1 MKILLV
7 EDEPDMSRLLSSLLK
22 GAGFVIDHAA
32 SIREAEEATRQ
43 IAYDLH
49 LLDRRLPD
57 GDGAELIP
65 RIRAMRPGARVMML
79 SALDSLSSKVSG
91 LEAGADDY
99 LTKPFQGEE
108 LVARVRACLRRPGSA
123 SLPLIR
129 VGALSF
135 DPATR
140 GVAIAGRPIT
150 LRRREL
156 TLLEALVRRAD
167 RVVTRDVLLDEV
179 FSTGDDVQANAIDT
193 LVSRLRQRLGSA
205 DADVAILTARGIGY
219 MLTEAAG
226 R

>member
-22 GAGFVIDHAA
+22 GAGFVVDHAT

-43 IAYDLH
+43 FVYDLN

-65 RIRAMRPGARVMML
+65 RIRALRPGARVMML
-79 SALDSLSSKVSG
+79 TALDSLTSKVAG

-123 SLPLIR
+123 VLPPIR
-129 VGALSF
+129 IGALSF
-135 DPATR
+135 DPETR
-140 GVAIAGRPIT
+140 ALTIDDKPLP

-156 TLLEALVRRAD
+156 NLLEALIRRAN
-167 RVVTRDVLLDEV
+167 RVVTREALLNEV
-179 FSTGDDVQANAIDT
+179 FSSEDEVQANAIDT
-193 LVSRLRQRLGSA
+193 LVSRLRQRLSSPGA
-205 DADVAILTARGIGY
+205 NVTILTARGIGY
-219 MLTEAAG
+219 MLTEDSA
-226 R
+226 

>member
-1 MKILLV
+1 VKILLV
-7 EDEPDMSRLLSSLLK
+7 EDEPDMSRLLSSLLTN
-22 GAGFVIDHAA
+22 AGFVIDHVA

-43 IAYDLH
+43 IAYDLN

-57 GDGAELIP
+57 GDGTELIL

-79 SALDSLSSKVSG
+79 SALDSLTSKVSS

-123 SLPLIR
+123 VLPPIR

-135 DPATR
+135 DPETR
-140 GVAIAGRPIT
+140 SVAVEDKPLS

-156 TLLEALVRRAD
+156 NLLEALIRRAN
-167 RVVTRDVLLDEV
+167 RVVTREALLNEV
-179 FSTGDDVQANAIDT
+179 FSVEDEVQANAIDT
-193 LVSRLRQRLGSA
+193 LVSRLRQRLASASA
-205 DADVAILTARGIGY
+205 DVTILTARGIGY
-219 MLTEAAG
+219 MLAEESA
-226 R
+226 

>member
-22 GAGFVIDHAA
+22 DAGFVIDHAT

-43 IAYDLH
+43 IAYDLN

-65 RIRAMRPGARVMML
+65 RIRALRPGARVMML
-79 SALDSLSSKVSG
+79 TALDSLTSKVAG

-135 DPATR
+135 DPETR
-140 GVAIAGRPIT
+140 CLAIGDKPLA

-156 TLLEALVRRAD
+156 NLLEALIRRAN
-167 RVVTRDVLLDEV
+167 RVVTREALLNEV
-179 FSTGDDVQANAIDT
+179 FSAEDEVQANAIDT
-193 LVSRLRQRLGSA
+193 LVSRLRQRLSSS
-205 DADVAILTARGIGY
+205 DVNVTILTARGIGY
-219 MLTEAAG
+219 MLTEDSA
-226 R
+226 

>member
-22 GAGFVIDHAA
+22 GAGFVVDHAT

-43 IAYDLH
+43 FVYDLN

-65 RIRAMRPGARVMML
+65 RIRALRPGARVMML
-79 SALDSLSSKVSG
+79 TALDSLTSKVAG

-108 LVARVRACLRRPGSA
+108 LIARVRACLRRPGSA
-123 SLPLIR
+123 VLPPIR

-135 DPATR
+135 DPETR
-140 GVAIAGRPIT
+140 ALTIDDKPLP

-156 TLLEALVRRAD
+156 NLLEALIRRAN
-167 RVVTRDVLLDEV
+167 RVVTREALLNEV
-179 FSTGDDVQANAIDT
+179 FSSEDEVQANAIDT
-193 LVSRLRQRLGSA
+193 LVSRLRQRLSSPGA
-205 DADVAILTARGIGY
+205 NVTILTARGIGY
-219 MLTEAAG
+219 MLTEDSA
-226 R
+226 

>member
-1 MKILLV
+1 VKILLV

-22 GAGFVIDHAA
+22 DAGFVIDHAT

-43 IAYDLH
+43 IAYDLN

-65 RIRAMRPGARVMML
+65 RIRSLRPGARVMML
-79 SALDSLSSKVSG
+79 TALDSLTSKVSG

-108 LVARVRACLRRPGSA
+108 LVARVRACLRRPGCG
-123 SLPLIR
+123 SLPPIR

-140 GVAIAGRPIT
+140 GVMIGDRPLA

-156 TLLEALVRRAD
+156 TLLEALMRRAD
-167 RVVTRDVLLDEV
+167 RVVTREALLNEV
-179 FSTGDDVQANAIDT
+179 FSTADEVQDSAIDT
-193 LVSRLRQRLGSA
+193 LVSRLRQRLTSA

>member
-22 GAGFVIDHAA
+22 GAGFVIDHAT

-43 IAYDLH
+43 IAYDLN

-79 SALDSLSSKVSG
+79 TALDSLTSKVSG

-108 LVARVRACLRRPGSA
+108 LIARVRACLRRPGSA
-123 SLPLIR
+123 VLPPIR

-135 DPATR
+135 DPETR
-140 GVAIAGRPIT
+140 ALTIDDKPLP

-156 TLLEALVRRAD
+156 NLLEALIRRAN
-167 RVVTRDVLLDEV
+167 RVVTREALLNEV
-179 FSTGDDVQANAIDT
+179 FSSEDEVQANAIDT
-193 LVSRLRQRLGSA
+193 LVSRLRQRLSSPGA
-205 DADVAILTARGIGY
+205 NVTILTARGIGY
-219 MLTEAAG
+219 MLTEDSA
-226 R
+226 